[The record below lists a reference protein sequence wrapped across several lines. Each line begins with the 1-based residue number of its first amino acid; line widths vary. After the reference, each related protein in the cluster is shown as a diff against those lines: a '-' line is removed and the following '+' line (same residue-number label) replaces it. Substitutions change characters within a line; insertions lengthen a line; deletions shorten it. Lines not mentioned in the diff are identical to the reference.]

1 MKALTEMLSGFEVGK
16 HHIIIP
22 NIIDAHFHVIDI
34 SIDDQSEN
42 FMTVVE
48 YYDSLDNTNQTDLK
62 NKVKNKNVISVN
74 VFNKLV
80 LQPKEH
86 FSRRILFWS

>member
-62 NKVKNKNVISVN
+62 NKVKNKNVISVMGSIVN

-86 FSRRILFWS
+86 FC